1 MRGVNL
7 FMAMFWLTVAVG
19 AFVLSWAEPGLPILS
34 LAGSGLNVGWLALA
48 FCAYNLV
55 RWLSTRAAVQ
65 RERLEERPACPP
77 RRRRTGEDAEP
88 NPDFDFSDRPPA
100 ANEGAGPGR

>member
-1 MRGVNL
+1 MSGVNL

-19 AFVLSWAEPGLPILS
+19 VFVLSGSESGLPQRFS
-34 LAGSGLNVGWLALA
+34 GSGLVVGWLALA

-55 RWLSTRAAVQ
+55 RWLITRMMVQ
-65 RERLEERPACPP
+65 RKRPARPP
-77 RRRRTGEDAEP
+77 RRLRTGEDAGP
-88 NPDFDFSDRPPA
+88 NPAFDFSDRPPA

>member
-19 AFVLSWAEPGLPILS
+19 VFVLSGAESGVPQRF
-34 LAGSGLNVGWLALA
+34 AGSGLVVGWLALA

-55 RWLSTRAAVQ
+55 RWQITRMRVQ
-65 RERLEERPACPP
+65 RKRPA
-77 RRRRTGEDAEP
+77 RSLQRRRTGEDAEP